1 MWTIFKESKMK
12 KLLCLSV
19 GTVALLLG
27 CSVQKEEDP
36 VFGGYETYYASFED
50 SFTKTVAGDDGSVL
64 WMKNDQITIF
74 EKSTVGHAFKFTGRN
89 GAHSGGFSMVEGS
102 DYGAGEPMECYYAVY
117 PHSDDNTLETTGELI
132 LTFPSEQSYEADSF
146 GPGANLSVAKSD
158 NNHFSFKNVG
168 GYLTF
173 SLYGDDVT
181 VSSIT
186 LKGNNGEKIAGDMS
200 VFMEEGFDPASSFLS
215 GKYYNT
221 YTEITLTCDPGVK
234 LGATSDEGTAF
245 WFVVPPI
252 SFENGLTFIV
262 RDTQGNT
269 FTKSSTKARTIARSE
284 RTGFN
289 PIQVSFS
296 VPVSSV
302 SLNKSETTLT
312 VGATEALV
320 ATVAPANATDKTVSW
335 SSSNTSVATVSDGTV
350 TAKGVGTTTITAT
363 AGGKSATC
371 TVTVTPIL
379 VSSITL
385 SSSTASVNVGSTV
398 TLTATAT
405 PTNAADKTVSWSSS
419 NTGVATVSSTG
430 VVTGVASGMA
440 TITATANDGS
450 GVTASCTVTVSNVAV
465 TGVTLNKTTLSLVN
479 GNSETLTA
487 TVAPANATDKTV
499 SWSSSNTSVATVSDG
514 TVTAKGVGTTTITAT
529 AGGKS
534 ATCTVTVTPILVSSI
549 TLSSS
554 TASVN
559 VGSTVTLTAT
569 ATPTNAADKTVSWSS
584 SNTGVATVSSSGV
597 VTGVA
602 SGTATITATANDGS
616 GVTATCS
623 VTVNNN
629 SVQSISLNKSLFA
642 LTIGSTEVL
651 TASITPIDATDKSV
665 TWSSTKASVA
675 SVSSRGKV
683 TALAV
688 GSTTIKVRT
697 TDGGYSAE
705 CTVVV
710 LSPDFEAVDLSL
722 PSATKWASCNLGASK
737 PEEYGDYYA
746 WGETETKSEYN
757 WATYKWCDGTS
768 NTLTKYV
775 MSASL
780 GSVDKKTELESSDDV
795 ATVKLGGLWQIP
807 TREQQKELLTYC
819 TFKETTLNGISG
831 WLVYRN
837 NYSLSTSIFL
847 PSAGWMADN
856 GYAAGGFY
864 YWTSH
869 TGYYVCPSGGI
880 DVGDAFGEILSR
892 NWDYTNTCTHPTE
905 VHRYIGCQIRPVLYP
920 Y

>member
-158 NNHFSFKNVG
+158 NNHFSFKNIG

-200 VFMEEGFDPASSFLS
+200 VFMEEGSDPASSFLS
-215 GKYYNT
+215 GKYYDT

-430 VVTGVASGMA
+430 VVTGVASG
-440 TITATANDGS
+440 
-450 GVTASCTVTVSNVAV
+450 
-465 TGVTLNKTTLSLVN
+465 
-479 GNSETLTA
+479 
-487 TVAPANATDKTV
+487 
-499 SWSSSNTSVATVSDG
+499 
-514 TVTAKGVGTTTITAT
+514 
-529 AGGKS
+529 
-534 ATCTVTVTPILVSSI
+534 
-549 TLSSS
+549 
-554 TASVN
+554 
-559 VGSTVTLTAT
+559 
-569 ATPTNAADKTVSWSS
+569 
-584 SNTGVATVSSSGV
+584 
-597 VTGVA
+597 
-602 SGTATITATANDGS
+602 TATITATANDDIIIAKLLRQRQRLFDTMHDISPRHFIALLPGHNH
-616 GVTATCS
+616 GCPVRQHTADGF
-623 VTVNNN
+623 VGLPAHNQDPANRQVLENLLFPGDMPRHLAIFANHTVLCHCNDMGYCHDWFSFIAERLIFRRFNVPPSN
-629 SVQSISLNKSLFA
+629 SLEASFCWTSRNSFSASSCFPLTQSTSPRCTAISLS
-642 LTIGSTEVL
+642 
-651 TASITPIDATDKSV
+651 
-665 TWSSTKASVA
+665 
-675 SVSSRGKV
+675 
-683 TALAV
+683 
-688 GSTTIKVRT
+688 
-697 TDGGYSAE
+697 
-705 CTVVV
+705 
-710 LSPDFEAVDLSL
+710 
-722 PSATKWASCNLGASK
+722 
-737 PEEYGDYYA
+737 
-746 WGETETKSEYN
+746 
-757 WATYKWCDGTS
+757 
-768 NTLTKYV
+768 
-775 MSASL
+775 
-780 GSVDKKTELESSDDV
+780 
-795 ATVKLGGLWQIP
+795 
-807 TREQQKELLTYC
+807 
-819 TFKETTLNGISG
+819 
-831 WLVYRN
+831 
-837 NYSLSTSIFL
+837 
-847 PSAGWMADN
+847 
-856 GYAAGGFY
+856 
-864 YWTSH
+864 
-869 TGYYVCPSGGI
+869 
-880 DVGDAFGEILSR
+880 
-892 NWDYTNTCTHPTE
+892 
-905 VHRYIGCQIRPVLYP
+905 
-920 Y
+920 

>member
-1 MWTIFKESKMK
+1 MK

-215 GKYYNT
+215 EKYYNT

-320 ATVAPANATDKTVSW
+320 
-335 SSSNTSVATVSDGTV
+335 
-350 TAKGVGTTTITAT
+350 
-363 AGGKSATC
+363 
-371 TVTVTPIL
+371 
-379 VSSITL
+379 
-385 SSSTASVNVGSTV
+385 
-398 TLTATAT
+398 
-405 PTNAADKTVSWSSS
+405 
-419 NTGVATVSSTG
+419 
-430 VVTGVASGMA
+430 
-440 TITATANDGS
+440 
-450 GVTASCTVTVSNVAV
+450 
-465 TGVTLNKTTLSLVN
+465 
-479 GNSETLTA
+479 A

-768 NTLTKYV
+768 TL
-775 MSASL
+775 
-780 GSVDKKTELESSDDV
+780 
-795 ATVKLGGLWQIP
+795 
-807 TREQQKELLTYC
+807 
-819 TFKETTLNGISG
+819 
-831 WLVYRN
+831 
-837 NYSLSTSIFL
+837 
-847 PSAGWMADN
+847 
-856 GYAAGGFY
+856 
-864 YWTSH
+864 
-869 TGYYVCPSGGI
+869 
-880 DVGDAFGEILSR
+880 
-892 NWDYTNTCTHPTE
+892 
-905 VHRYIGCQIRPVLYP
+905 
-920 Y
+920 